1 MTHLA
6 TAPRSTSFPLLSRGI
21 TVGPLELPHRI
32 IMGSMHTGL
41 EDRLEDFPR
50 LGRFYAERA
59 RGGAGLMITGGFS
72 PNDAGRLTAEGG
84 ALVTAEEVTAHRI
97 LTEAVHEEGAAIAIQ
112 LLHAGRYA
120 FHPGAVS
127 ASATQAPINRFPA
140 RELSGDDVAAT
151 VADFIAAAR
160 RAQDAGYDAIELMG
174 SEGYLINQF
183 LSATTNHREDD
194 WGGDAMRRRRFAL
207 EIVRGIREAVGDRMA
222 LIFRL
227 SVVDL
232 VPGGQTADEVIA
244 LATELEAA
252 GVDLLNTG
260 VGWHESRVPTIV
272 TSVPR
277 AAFAQFT
284 ARVSDAV
291 SIPVAASNRIT
302 LPETAEQLLAEGTAE
317 MVTMARPFLADPSWV
332 GKTLSGQHDTI
343 NACIGCNQACLD
355 HSFTGRTAT
364 CLVNPAAVR
373 EDEFVLRR
381 TSTPGARLAVVGGG
395 PAGMNAAI
403 TAAQRGFHVTLF
415 EERAE
420 LGGQFRLARAIPGKE
435 EFAEALRYF
444 QVMLKRLDVDV
455 RTGQRAEAE
464 QLADFDH
471 VVLATGVRPRALEIP
486 GASSP
491 RVHSYDA
498 VIRGDVICGS
508 SVAIIGGGGIG
519 FDVAEFLI
527 HDHTSDQRPS
537 SLPSTAEL
545 EEWFNAWGVD
555 GSFSTPGGL
564 RQPAPRTP
572 GRTVHMLQRKTTK
585 MGAGLAPTSGWVH
598 RAVVKGADVQ
608 FHTGVVYEKIDENG
622 LHVTIEGESRVLDV
636 DDIVVCAGQE
646 SVRDLEEALRDRGV
660 TPHIVG
666 GADVA
671 AELDAKRAIEQATR
685 AVLSLD

>member
-41 EDRLEDFPR
+41 EDQVEDFPR
-50 LGRFYAERA
+50 LARFYAERA

-72 PNDAGRLTAEGG
+72 PNDAGRLTADGG
-84 ALVTAEEVTAHRI
+84 TLATDDDVRAHRI
-97 LTEAVHEEGAAIAIQ
+97 VTESVHREGATIAVQ

-127 ASATQAPINRFPA
+127 ASATHAPINRYPA
-140 RELSGDDVAAT
+140 RELSNDE
-151 VADFIAAAR
+151 VADTVSDFITAAR
-160 RAQDAGYDAIELMG
+160 RAEEAGYDAIELMG

-183 LSATTNHREDD
+183 LSSATNHRDD
-194 WGGDAMRRRRFAL
+194 EWGGDAERRRRFAL
-207 EIVRGIREAVGDRMA
+207 EIVRGIREAVGERLA

-232 VPGGQTADEVIA
+232 VPEGQTAEEVVS

-252 GVDLLNTG
+252 GVNLINTG

-284 ARVSDAV
+284 ARISEAV

-302 LPETAEQLLAEGTAE
+302 LPETAEQLLADDTVA
-317 MVTMARPFLADPSWV
+317 MVTMARPFLADPNWV
-332 GKTLSGQHDTI
+332 GKTLSGQSETI
-343 NACIGCNQACLD
+343 NPCIGCNQACLD

-373 EDEFVLRR
+373 EEEFSLRR

-403 TAAQRGFHVTLF
+403 TAAQRGFDVALF

-444 QVMLKRLDVDV
+444 QVMLDRLEVDV
-455 RTGQRAEAE
+455 RCGQRADAE
-464 QLADFDH
+464 QLAGFDH
-471 VVLATGVRPRALEIP
+471 VILATGVRPRTLEIP
-486 GASSP
+486 GADSP
-491 RVHSYDA
+491 RVHSYDT
-498 VIRGDVICGS
+498 VIRGEVTCGA
-508 SVAIIGGGGIG
+508 SVAIIGAGGIG

-537 SLPSTAEL
+537 PVPSAAEL
-545 EEWFNAWGVD
+545 DEWFSAWGVD
-555 GSFSTPGGL
+555 PSFSAPGGL
-564 RQPAPRTP
+564 RMPAPRTA
-572 GRTVHMLQRKTTK
+572 GRTLHMLQRKSTK

-608 FHTGVVYEKIDENG
+608 FHTGVVYERIDEHG
-622 LHVTIEGESRVLDV
+622 LHVTIDDEPQILDV

-646 SVRDLEEALRDRGV
+646 SVRDLDQALRDRGV
-660 TPHIVG
+660 TPHVVG